1 MRRLA
6 FYLRY
11 ALRNITRG
19 GRWTT
24 LAIFSIAAG
33 VATVVALRGLGLAI
47 SDSLIENIAVENK
60 GDILLSKGSFD
71 DGFGAAFGTEDA
83 AYFNDASVQ
92 NILRWADD
100 NNATAS
106 VFVSGSGVQVSRVND
121 GSEEEATQSSGI
133 STPFGDVAFISTT
146 YIEPGNYPSNYTIT
160 ALEPEGVPLG
170 DLYTDELDAVI
181 SENLADQQNI
191 AVGDHIRISGTEDEF
206 IVRGIVAASHE
217 SGLRNLFSSFFGF
230 MYLELDDVRAAIDP
244 EIRPNKIAIDFSDS
258 TVLTENLV
266 NESIEEL
273 RNLSRDGEWTR
284 SQDVFD
290 LLEGYTV
297 ISQLLG
303 DFIVVMGLGALL
315 IGGVGIM
322 NTMIV
327 MVRRRTTEIAA
338 VKTFGL
344 KGRQVAALFLTEG
357 LLLGLFGSVIGCVIG
372 VLLGGVVNQYGE
384 AFLQQALPWRIYPE
398 ALLYGM
404 TLGMVITAIFGLA
417 PILTALQVRPGIILR
432 PNETHVP
439 SLGVF
444 QTIGLMLLVTLL
456 IGLIVGQ
463 IIRPSFLLGP
473 DNFVDTNPYFPYIV
487 GVIGVAATLAFLG
500 VLIMVL
506 WVIVWIVGK
515 LPSFGIV
522 ELRLALRNLST
533 NRLRTA
539 TTLLALSAGMFAL
552 SSITFVGEGTRE
564 LLNLQ
569 LTSQLGG
576 NVLAFPI
583 SPGALG
589 SVGSIAINGALA
601 NVEGI
606 RSRNSFN
613 PYGANLIAINGQPIE
628 IEGLRTDTRDADRF
642 MNGDVD
648 FLNPEVQAF
657 FQWDNFIVWETD
669 NDALYERLSTIA
681 VGRNLTTADAGQPYL
696 IGPADTASLLGIEV
710 GSTVTYT
717 VHGNRYDLEVIGL
730 TGSSAQSMMGAGG
743 SVIVAPGVVS
753 TVPEF
758 RFYTFDV
765 AEESVNEALVNLSAI
780 RIPPTFSLDISFID
794 TLISRLI
801 NQFAALPTV
810 VGLLSLAAAAVI
822 MANTV
827 ALATLERRRQIGIL
841 KALGLRSNRVL
852 LVMLIETTIIA
863 LLSALLGIGLS
874 SLFVS
879 LFTGLSGTPIPLPT
893 DSRLAAAALVA
904 AAVLIGLVSTFL
916 SANVAIRERVMN
928 VLRYE

>member
-1 MRRLA
+1 MTRLA

-11 ALRNITRG
+11 AFRNITRG

-47 SDSLIENIAVENK
+47 GDSLIENIAVELK
-60 GDILLSKGSFD
+60 GDVLVYKGNFG
-71 DGFGAAFGTEDA
+71 DGFGASFGSEDS
-83 AYFNDASVQ
+83 AYFNDNSVQ
-92 NILRWADD
+92 NILRWAEDRG
-100 NNATAS
+100 ATAS
-106 VFVSGSGVQVSRVND
+106 PFVRGSAVQVSRIGED
-121 GSEEEATQSSGI
+121 GEQSVGGI
-133 STPFGDVAFISTT
+133 TSSFGDVSFISTT
-146 YIEPGNYPSNYTIT
+146 YIEPGNYPSNYQIT
-160 ALEPEGVPLG
+160 ALDPAGVPLG
-170 DLYTDELDAVI
+170 DLFTDDLDAVI
-181 SENLADQQNI
+181 SQNLADQQNI
-191 AVGDHIRISGTEDEF
+191 GVGDHIRISGTEDEF
-206 IVRGIVAASHE
+206 IVRGIVDTSQEA
-217 SGLRNLFSSFFGF
+217 GLRNIFSSFFGF
-230 MYLELDDVRAAIDP
+230 MYLEMDDVQRSINPD
-244 EIRPNKIAIDFSDS
+244 IRPNAIAIDFPDS
-258 TVLTENLV
+258 TVLTPDFINQ
-266 NESIEEL
+266 SIEEL
-273 RNLSRDGEWTR
+273 RDLSRDGEWTR
-284 SQDVFD
+284 AEDVFE
-290 LLEGYTV
+290 LLEGYTA
-297 ISQLLG
+297 ISQILG

-344 KGRQVAALFLTEG
+344 KGRQVAAMFLTEG
-357 LLLGLFGSVIGCVIG
+357 LLLGFMGSVIGCVIG
-372 VLLGGVVNQYGE
+372 VLLGGVVNHYGE
-384 AFLQQALPWRIYPE
+384 TFLQQALPWRIYPE

-439 SLGVF
+439 SLGIF
-444 QTIGLMLLVTLL
+444 QTIGLMLLVTFL

-473 DNFVDTNPYFPYIV
+473 DTFVQENPYFPYLV

-500 VLIMVL
+500 VLVMVL

-583 SPGALG
+583 SPGALS
-589 SVGSIAINGALA
+589 SVGSLAVKAALS

-606 RSRNSFN
+606 KSSNSFN
-613 PYGANLIAINGQPIE
+613 PYPADLIAINGQPID
-628 IEGLRTDTRDADRF
+628 IEGVPQRTENGSRF
-642 MNGDVD
+642 MDSDVD
-648 FLNPEVQAF
+648 FLDPKVQAY
-657 FQWDNFIVWETD
+657 FQWDNFVVWETN
-669 NDALYERLSTIA
+669 NDALYDRLSTI
-681 VGRNLTTADAGQPYL
+681 VRGRNLSTEDIGQPYL
-696 IGPADTASLLGIEV
+696 IGPLQTAEVLGIDV
-710 GSTVTYT
+710 GSVLTYR
-717 VHGNRYDLEVIGL
+717 VGNRNYDIEVIGL
-730 TGSSAQSMMGAGG
+730 SGASAQSMMGSGG
-743 SVIVAPGVVS
+743 SVIVAPGVIQS
-753 TVPEF
+753 AASF
-758 RFYTFDV
+758 QFYTFDV
-765 AEESVNEALVNLSAI
+765 EEESINQALVNLSAI
-780 RIPPTFSLDISFID
+780 RIPPTFAIDVSFID
-794 TLISRLI
+794 TLVSRLI

-841 KALGLRSNRVL
+841 KAIGLRSNRVL
-852 LVMLIETTIIA
+852 AVMLIETVIIA
-863 LLSALLGIGLS
+863 LLSAVLGIGLS
-874 SLFVS
+874 SLFVT

-893 DSRLAAAALVA
+893 DSRLAALALVG
-904 AAVLIGLVSTFL
+904 AAVLIGLISTFL